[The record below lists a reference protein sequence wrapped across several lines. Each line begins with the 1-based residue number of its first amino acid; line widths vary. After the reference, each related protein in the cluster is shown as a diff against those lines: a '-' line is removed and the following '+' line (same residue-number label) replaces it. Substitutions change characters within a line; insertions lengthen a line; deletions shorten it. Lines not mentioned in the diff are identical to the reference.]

1 MSLQNFMKGFCLHFG
16 FDNIDD
22 VLHQLASD
30 TPAFKFIIREFY
42 KNINSKFNDDKLVQH
57 RYDQMLYL
65 KTSETGFRSMRAN
78 AAVAK
83 KKAKRQNTEAA
94 VAKKETKRPTAEAA
108 VAKKETKRPTAE
120 AAVAKKETKRPTA
133 EAAVSCKISWADSAG
148 EELYD
153 DSDEAAVAK
162 KETKRPTAEAAVSR
176 KISWADSAGEELYD
190 DDSNEESSKNDN
202 DESWACKTS
211 HVQVSHMSQPAS
223 PKPTFSVEKKK
234 SDENRTKVFQCRN
247 FAKNGKC
254 PYGNKCHFLHDSSAV
269 HDKTQSQSPVKLCVD
284 FFINEDNHEEGE
296 GDCKYSHDAEVF
308 QKRAMTECVHNGK
321 SYCKWHAQDICFFRH
336 DDAAPEVQ
344 KKPCFKFKNTGY
356 CRFEDG
362 CRYSHSN

>member
-108 VAKKETKRPTAE
+108 VAKKETKRPTA
-120 AAVAKKETKRPTA
+120 
-133 EAAVSCKISWADSAG
+133 
-148 EELYD
+148 
-153 DSDEAAVAK
+153 EAAVAK